1 MTTPTTLVYERPEGF
16 TDIPTHYC
24 PGCTHGVAHRLV
36 AEVLEEMGHEITVAT
51 LDVTK
56 PKHIG
61 LPVIPLGE
69 QDGGYG
75 KSQKI
80 LDKLFNEGKAVSHN
94 GFTLVY
100 LFVPLQTIYPAQAG
114 FSVPTR
120 HFKHA
125 HERNRIKRL
134 MREAYR
140 HHKLPLYEK
149 LVTQQQ
155 QMAMMWVYKGKAL
168 PDYETVTKEV
178 LWCLGK
184 LGG

>member
-1 MTTPTTLVYERPEGF
+1 MEEKFWHAEGQ
-16 TDIPTHYC
+16 
-24 PGCTHGVAHRLV
+24 
-36 AEVLEEMGHEITVAT
+36 EVGKNLPYLTRRDLSNSLASGAYTGFEIARAT
-51 LDVTK
+51 
-56 PKHIG
+56 KHT
-61 LPVIPLGE
+61 LGE
-69 QDGGYG
+69 AERL

-114 FSVPTR
+114 FSVPKR

-149 LVTQQQ
+149 LVAQQK

-184 LGG
+184 IIAV